1 MLTDL
6 VLMCCDNA
14 DAPNYGVTETA
25 SPKCTTPP
33 STAQTEDL
41 SVLQESLPTAG
52 TGTSRISSLPAKLEH
67 FKPGTNLQLN
77 NTIVKEK
84 FQLNLSSLVAVSYI
98 LHAIE
103 NHYTLLD

>member
-6 VLMCCDNA
+6 VLCVCDNA
-14 DAPNYGVTETA
+14 DAPNYGVKETA
-25 SPKCTTPP
+25 SPKRTTPP

-41 SVLQESLPTAG
+41 SVLQKGLPTAG
-52 TGTSRISSLPAKLEH
+52 TGTSSISSLPAKIEH

-77 NTIVKEK
+77 NTIVKVK